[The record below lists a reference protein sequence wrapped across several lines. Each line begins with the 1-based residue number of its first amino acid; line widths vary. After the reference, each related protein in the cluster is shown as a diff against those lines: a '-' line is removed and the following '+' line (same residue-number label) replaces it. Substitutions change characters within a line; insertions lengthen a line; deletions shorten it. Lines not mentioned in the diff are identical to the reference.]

1 MSVKP
6 PTHQLMITSN
16 KIKLFFPYFFLTS
29 FSQFLFIYLF
39 IYFFAL
45 CISFS
50 WLSMSNEI
58 SHRNIFESVT
68 GLAYDFSLMKRK
80 QENQVET
87 CHYFDDF
94 HFDARKVRH
103 ILPVR
108 HIMEQCRRYLVR
120 SWGPYFHI
128 FFGRFVSKLKE
139 SCLLVSMC
147 LITSPALWF
156 HQHSP
161 GFRTIQ
167 MSLMKNSRFVAL
179 L

>member
-1 MSVKP
+1 MNNRVAE
-6 PTHQLMITSN
+6 
-16 KIKLFFPYFFLTS
+16 LTNVEWS
-29 FSQFLFIYLF
+29 KWLTGCPCLTKYL
-39 IYFFAL
+39 
-45 CISFS
+45 
-50 WLSMSNEI
+50 
-58 SHRNIFESVT
+58 RNIFESVT

-87 CHYFDDF
+87 WHYFDDF

-120 SWGPYFHI
+120 SWGPYFRI

-161 GFRTIQ
+161 SFRTIQ

>member
-39 IYFFAL
+39 IFAL

-50 WLSMSNEI
+50 WLSMFNEI

-87 CHYFDDF
+87 WHYSDDF

-103 ILPVR
+103 ILP
-108 HIMEQCRRYLVR
+108 IL
-120 SWGPYFHI
+120 P
-128 FFGRFVSKLKE
+128 
-139 SCLLVSMC
+139 
-147 LITSPALWF
+147 
-156 HQHSP
+156 
-161 GFRTIQ
+161 
-167 MSLMKNSRFVAL
+167 
-179 L
+179 

>member
-39 IYFFAL
+39 IFFFAL
-45 CISFS
+45 CISLS

-58 SHRNIFESVT
+58 SHRNIFESVA

-80 QENQVET
+80 QENQFET
-87 CHYFDDF
+87 CHYSDDF

-103 ILPVR
+103 ILPLR

-128 FFGRFVSKLKE
+128 FSAGSYQSSK
-139 SCLLVSMC
+139 SLVFLYRC
-147 LITSPALWF
+147 VW
-156 HQHSP
+156 
-161 GFRTIQ
+161 
-167 MSLMKNSRFVAL
+167 
-179 L
+179 